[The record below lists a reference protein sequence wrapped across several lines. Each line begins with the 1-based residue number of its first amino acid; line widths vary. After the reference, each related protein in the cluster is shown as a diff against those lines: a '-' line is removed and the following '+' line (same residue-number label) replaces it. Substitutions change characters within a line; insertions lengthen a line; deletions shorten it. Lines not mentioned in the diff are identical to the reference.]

1 MVNEIIKNSIRF
13 ILLVLFQV
21 LIVQNIHLGSYII
34 LFPYILFILLLPF
47 ETNKLLVMGL
57 AFITGLTIDLFYDTA
72 GIHAAA
78 CTLIGF
84 SRYFILK
91 LLSPRD
97 GYEAGQTPTYVSMG
111 ALWFLSYSATMIFL
125 HHLFFF
131 YLEIFRF
138 SEFFTTLL
146 RVILSTIGTFA
157 LIYII
162 QFLFHSEKKK

>member
-1 MVNEIIKNSIRF
+1 M
-13 ILLVLFQV
+13 
-21 LIVQNIHLGSYII
+21 
-34 LFPYILFILLLPF
+34 
-47 ETNKLLVMGL
+47 L
-57 AFITGLTIDLFYDTA
+57 AFLTGLTIDLFYDTA

-84 SRYFILK
+84 SRHFLLK

-97 GYEAGQTPTYVSMG
+97 GYEAGQVPTYVSMG
-111 ALWFLSYSATMIFL
+111 PIWFLSYSAAMIFL

>member
-1 MVNEIIKNSIRF
+1 M
-13 ILLVLFQV
+13 
-21 LIVQNIHLGSYII
+21 
-34 LFPYILFILLLPF
+34 
-47 ETNKLLVMGL
+47 L

-72 GIHAAA
+72 GMHAAA

-84 SRYFILK
+84 TRHYILK

-97 GYEAGQTPTYVSMG
+97 GYETGQVPTYVSMG
-111 ALWFLSYSATMIFL
+111 PVWFISYTSTMIFL